1 LHARADLSEL
11 IELPNLL
18 RLYADHLE
26 AVCKFTTYHA
36 PKARAL
42 SRSNLEFALI
52 GHVKKATGKSYFLQI
67 ARLLSAAYYA
77 LGSPEIVDDH
87 NLRKRYHRR
96 H

>member
-1 LHARADLSEL
+1 
-11 IELPNLL
+11 
-18 RLYADHLE
+18 
-26 AVCKFTTYHA
+26 VCKFTTYHA

-77 LGSPEIVDDH
+77 LGSPEIVDDN